1 MELNLDFSFPSLGIT
16 ESQKEEIVN
25 KYKNI
30 IESYFN
36 WGIMVGEIDELAE
49 EIQREINRELR
60 QIKLDNILKNEL
72 HQKNFEEGKDSQQ
85 SR

>member
-1 MELNLDFSFPSLGIT
+1 MELNLDFSFSSLGIT

-49 EIQREINRELR
+49 EI
-60 QIKLDNILKNEL
+60 
-72 HQKNFEEGKDSQQ
+72 SV
-85 SR
+85 S

>member
-1 MELNLDFSFPSLGIT
+1 MELNLDFSFSSLGIT

-60 QIKLDNILKNEL
+60 QIKLDNILKDEL
-72 HQKNFEEGKDSQQ
+72 HQKNFEEGKNS
-85 SR
+85 

>member
-1 MELNLDFSFPSLGIT
+1 MELNLDFSFLSLGIT

>member
-1 MELNLDFSFPSLGIT
+1 MELNLDFSFSSLGIT

>member
-1 MELNLDFSFPSLGIT
+1 MELNLDFSFPSL
-16 ESQKEEIVN
+16 
-25 KYKNI
+25 
-30 IESYFN
+30 
-36 WGIMVGEIDELAE
+36 GIMVGEIDELAE

>member
-1 MELNLDFSFPSLGIT
+1 MELNLDFSFSSLGIT

-72 HQKNFEEGKDSQQ
+72 HQKNFKEGKDSQQ

>member
-60 QIKLDNILKNEL
+60 QIKLDNISKNEL

>member
-1 MELNLDFSFPSLGIT
+1 MELNLDFSFSSLGIT

-72 HQKNFEEGKDSQQ
+72 HQNNFEEGKDSLQ